1 MSTAVIYVF
10 LITVLLA
17 HVNAI
22 MPTHEN
28 GKGLRPWLQTG
39 PPRFKQNQRVVHEVF
54 LNDKAIFKCTAL
66 ARPAPKIHWFRNGEF
81 LDHTTYANN
90 ERLRENKKH
99 FSLEIRRVEVSDQG
113 SWACKV
119 WNQAGSI
126 FRNFTLEII
135 DFCDYFFMHEF
146 PAQHVPEKCI
156 CLWYLTGEYRKD
168 GINWTEV
175 NDERCEAFKKYASK
189 VRKPLG
195 KKICENGACGN
206 ELIGTD
212 PHEVLQGV
220 GLHDAVPNDIL
231 HDHQQQQH
239 LSGLQATALLSD
251 PVKLL
256 DWLVANDWVDV
267 SHLLSNLL
275 TRQKIAAIKPALSDW
290 STLDAAE
297 KRLRARTLLQQEITD
312 ISASITTND
321 MENADP
327 ENKGINNLMNNN
339 ESYSNE
345 IDEKISEKS
354 PLDLLMHDQP
364 RADNSDEVRLSDIA
378 PKRIHVS
385 VVTTT
390 ASATRAVFFHVTNP
404 VTPRSTIR
412 RVFPLQ
418 KVPPYFKVRDEDADT
433 SVITP
438 SGRTIKLQCKAGGQP
453 EPQVIWFNNNK
464 KVITTEVRRPVG
476 TEFRLRKNTLEIED
490 VAESDSG
497 DYTCEAFNSAGSV
510 TRTFKLRVVDR
521 MRSKPIIVPNI
532 LVNQTVDVNSTVNFT
547 CKVISDLTPHIVWM
561 RIEMTNDS
569 IYYWNETD
577 RKYVF
582 RYTDMQSVE
591 NAIVTK
597 TSQDSS
603 TLTIANVTVADQ
615 GMYACV
621 SGNHLGHAIANA
633 TLTVNEFHAMTLA
646 TGNPDTK
653 WSRASIVA
661 VVILLILLIL
671 TLATTLFYIF
681 CIRKRSKA
689 QIAEMEQFI
698 GPVKKRVI
706 VTKRPVDPEN
716 DGWSDMPSTYQ
727 IHVEPVATS
736 GTRRR
741 RLSSDLTFLSDYEI
755 PPDPAWEVERSRL
768 HFVEMLGEGA
778 FGEVWKA
785 ILRMPMT
792 RASQG
797 DMREEEV
804 AVKKL
809 KASAHEKE
817 LIDLVSEMETFKIIG
832 HHENLLRLIGC
843 CTGTGPLYVIV
854 ELCKHGNL
862 RDFLR
867 AHRPRDADSGS
878 QVPETTNVAAGAGS
892 SSDHYLEPRR
902 LQRKLTVVSTHDQPV
917 LIKHL
922 TQRHLVQFAWQ
933 VAKGMEFMASRKI
946 IHRDLAAR
954 NVLVADGFVM
964 KISDFGLSRDVHY
977 NDYYRKK
984 GNGRLPIKWMALEAL
999 DSHVYTIYSDVWSFG
1014 ILLWEIM
1021 TLGGTPYP
1029 SIAMQQL
1036 YSCLKEGYRMEAPDN
1051 CPEEVYD
1058 VMVACWQEKPENR
1071 PSFDTLV
1078 DYFDWML
1085 TQSARD
1091 HENYLEVQSTASDGS
1106 EEVRDIAPPPPPPLR
1121 SMESPSKHR
1130 KARPLSEPV
1139 ISPSEP
1145 VVDPDSDP
1153 EFENDSHPLLPGEK
1167 AILYEEQS
1175 RPGVHH
1181 AFIRRC
1187 PALPPAD
1194 ASLLN
1199 ERSSNSTAT
1208 VSIDSAIGSPLWSA
1222 GAVSALLDLDANE
1235 RGDSPMSYKK
1245 RRLSNEPCS
1254 YSEVGKKVEII
1265 GEKNNRENVIRNS
1278 GLLNPQYVNVENA
1291 QAVSVEKGKLR
1302 GTKFPFPPVRH
1313 TRFSDS
1319 TAYEADSIHMNSMR
1333 KPALE
1338 GSASAFTVNQASTLL
1353 TKKDRENPNET
1364 SVSNSSNNQQRRF
1377 SIESSSSG
1385 RGGSSGMSS
1394 AEGLGGVAEF
1404 CQIECSRPETTLY
1417 ELYSQQQ
1424 QQPKRKIPL
1433 PTLKVDK

>member
-1 MSTAVIYVF
+1 M
-10 LITVLLA
+10 LCNGLA
-17 HVNAI
+17 
-22 MPTHEN
+22 
-28 GKGLRPWLQTG
+28 G

-66 ARPAPKIHWFRNGEF
+66 ARPAPKIHWFRNGKF
-81 LDHTTYANN
+81 LDHSAYATN

-99 FSLEIRRVEVSDQG
+99 FSLEIKRVEVSDQG

-135 DFCDYFFMHEF
+135 DFCDYFLMHEF
-146 PAQHVPEKCI
+146 PTQNVPEKCI
-156 CLWYLTGEYRKD
+156 CLWYFTGEYRKD

-175 NDERCEAFKKYASK
+175 NDDRCELFKKYAYK
-189 VRKPLG
+189 IRKPLG
-195 KKICENGACGN
+195 KKICENGVCGN
-206 ELIGTD
+206 ELPGADT
-212 PHEVLQGV
+212 HEILQGI
-220 GLHDAVPNDIL
+220 GLHDAMPNNVM
-231 HDHQQQQH
+231 HDQQQQI
-239 LSGLQATALLSD
+239 AD

-256 DWLVANDWVDV
+256 DWLVENNWADV
-267 SHLLSNLL
+267 SHLLTSLL
-275 TRQKIAAIKPALSDW
+275 TRQKLASVKSSLSDW
-290 STLDAAE
+290 STLDNVE
-297 KRLRARTLLQQEITD
+297 KRLRARTLLQHDIPD
-312 ISASITTND
+312 ISANITADHIQNTD
-321 MENADP
+321 VEENEAD
-327 ENKGINNLMNNN
+327 ILMHFMDNH
-339 ESYSNE
+339 SNE
-345 IDEKISEKS
+345 IDETVMGRS
-354 PLDLLMHDQP
+354 PIDLLMHDQP
-364 RADNSDEVRLSDIA
+364 RVDSYIERNPPDIA
-378 PKRIHVS
+378 PKAPYIPVEAT
-385 VVTTT
+385 VTATFTAATT
-390 ASATRAVFFHVTNP
+390 KTIFSHVTNSFS
-404 VTPRSTIR
+404 TRSTTTR
-412 RVFPLQ
+412 RVFALQ

-453 EPQVIWFNNNK
+453 EPQAILFIYSIILKIHCIRRDILNN
-464 KVITTEVRRPVG
+464 VTEP
-476 TEFRLRKNTLEIED
+476 FRKNTLEIED

-532 LVNQTVDVNSTVNFT
+532 LVNQTVDANSSVNFT

-603 TLTIANVTVADQ
+603 TLTIVNVTLADQ

-646 TGNPDTK
+646 TANPSTK
-653 WSRASIVA
+653 WSRLSVVA
-661 VVILLILLIL
+661 VIVLFVLL
-671 TLATTLFYIF
+671 TLTLSTTLFYIF
-681 CIRKRSKA
+681 CIRKHSKA

-706 VTKRPVDPEN
+706 VTKQPMDPEN

-727 IHVEPVATS
+727 IHVEPIPMS
-736 GTRRR
+736 GTRIP

-768 HFVEMLGEGA
+768 RFVEMLGEGA

-785 ILRMPMT
+785 VLKIT
-792 RASQG
+792 RSSLSQEVH
-797 DMREEEV
+797 EEEV

-867 AHRPRDADSGS
+867 AHRPRDIDGIS
-878 QVPETTNVAAGAGS
+878 QIPEAFNNGTGTCAGN
-892 SSDHYLEPRR
+892 DHYLEPRR
-902 LQRKLTVVSTHDQPV
+902 LQRKLTIASTHDQPV

-933 VAKGMEFMASRKI
+933 VAKGMEFMANRKI

-954 NVLVADGFVM
+954 NVLVADGFIL
-964 KISDFGLSRDVHY
+964 KISDFGLSRDVRY

-1091 HENYLEVQSTASDGS
+1091 QENYLDVQSMSSDES
-1106 EEVRDIAPPPPPPLR
+1106 EVRNIAPLPPLTSLR
-1121 SMESPSKHR
+1121 SLESPSGRR
-1130 KARPLSEPV
+1130 KVRPLSEPV
-1139 ISPSEP
+1139 LSASEP
-1145 VVDPDSDP
+1145 VIDHDSDP
-1153 EFENDSHPLLPGEK
+1153 EFDNDCHLLLPEEK
-1167 AILYEEQS
+1167 TILYEKQNN
-1175 RPGVHH
+1175 PNAHC
-1181 AFIRRC
+1181 AFVRRYPVIPL
-1187 PALPPAD
+1187 PATD
-1194 ASLLN
+1194 TSN
-1199 ERSSNSTAT
+1199 ERSLNTTAALS
-1208 VSIDSAIGSPLWSA
+1208 VDSAIGSPLWSA
-1222 GAVSALLDLDANE
+1222 GAASAPLDLDISE
-1235 RGDSPMSYKK
+1235 KSGSPIFCKI
-1245 RRLSNEPCS
+1245 RRLNNSP
-1254 YSEVGKKVEII
+1254 EVTKKSGII
-1265 GEKNNRENVIRNS
+1265 GQKNGMKNLFNAELS
-1278 GLLNPQYVNVENA
+1278 KAQYVNVYSA
-1291 QAVSVEKGKLR
+1291 KTILFGKGKLR
-1302 GTKFPFPPVRH
+1302 GTKFPFPPLRH

-1319 TAYEADSIHMNSMR
+1319 TAYESDSVQMENM
-1333 KPALE
+1333 KPLLE
-1338 GSASAFTVNQASTLL
+1338 GSASAFNVNQAKALL
-1353 TKKDRENPNET
+1353 SEMNKVIPDE
-1364 SVSNSSNNQQRRF
+1364 SNASGNQQRRF
-1377 SIESSSSG
+1377 SIGSSSSG

-1394 AEGLGGVAEF
+1394 AEGLGSVAEC
-1404 CQIECSRPETTLY
+1404 CQT
-1417 ELYSQQQ
+1417 
-1424 QQPKRKIPL
+1424 
-1433 PTLKVDK
+1433 

>member
-1 MSTAVIYVF
+1 MYSAIIRLF
-10 LITVLLA
+10 LITVLVVRASAIVPA
-17 HVNAI
+17 HNSA
-22 MPTHEN
+22 
-28 GKGLRPWLQTG
+28 KGLRPWLQTG

-146 PAQHVPEKCI
+146 PAEHVPEKCI

-168 GINWTEV
+168 GINWTE
-175 NDERCEAFKKYASK
+175 
-189 VRKPLG
+189 
-195 KKICENGACGN
+195 NGVCGN
-206 ELIGTD
+206 ELLGTD
-212 PHEVLQGV
+212 AHEILQGV
-220 GLHDAVPNDIL
+220 GLHDTIPSDIM
-231 HDHQQQQH
+231 HDQQRH
-239 LSGLQATALLSD
+239 LSGLRATALLS
-251 PVKLL
+251 
-256 DWLVANDWVDV
+256 A
-267 SHLLSNLL
+267 
-275 TRQKIAAIKPALSDW
+275 KITAIKPALSDW
-290 STLDAAE
+290 NTLDTAE
-297 KRLRARTLLQQEITD
+297 KRLRARTLLQQEIPD
-312 ISASITTND
+312 ISASVTTNGIQ
-321 MENADP
+321 NLGP
-327 ENKGINNLMNNN
+327 ENKDDILMNDNDSSSS
-339 ESYSNE
+339 EA
-345 IDEKISEKS
+345 DEKMSEKS
-354 PLDLLMHDQP
+354 AIDFVMHDQP
-364 RADNSDEVRLSDIA
+364 RPDESREAQLPDIA
-378 PKRIHVS
+378 PRRIHPIAA
-385 VVTTT
+385 TTSST
-390 ASATRAVFFHVTNP
+390 FTTKMAFLHATNLITV
-404 VTPRSTIR
+404 
-412 RVFPLQ
+412 L
-418 KVPPYFKVRDEDADT
+418 PPYFKVRDEDADT

-453 EPQVIWFNNNK
+453 EPQAIC
-464 KVITTEVRRPVG
+464 IYYLRRPVG

-532 LVNQTVDVNSTVNFT
+532 LLNQTVDANSTVNFT

-577 RKYVF
+577 HKYVF

-603 TLTIANVTVADQ
+603 TLTIVNVTVADQ

-646 TGNPDTK
+646 TGNPDAK
-653 WSRASIVA
+653 WSRSSIAAIVF
-661 VVILLILLIL
+661 LLILFIF

-698 GPVKKRVI
+698 GPVI

-727 IHVEPVATS
+727 IHVEPIATS
-736 GTRRR
+736 GTRRP
-741 RLSSDLTFLSDYEI
+741 RLSSDLTFCRIMKFHLI
-755 PPDPAWEVERSRL
+755 PLGKL

-785 ILRMPMT
+785 ILGVPIART
-792 RASQG
+792 TTNQG

-804 AVKKL
+804 AIKKL

-867 AHRPRDADSGS
+867 AHRPRDAESGS
-878 QVPETTNVAAGAGS
+878 QIPEATSFGASVGGG
-892 SSDHYLEPRR
+892 SDHYLEPRK
-902 LQRKLTVVSTHDQPV
+902 LQRKLTTTSTHDQPV

-1091 HENYLEVQSTASDGS
+1091 HENYLEVQSIASDGS
-1106 EEVRDIAPPPPPPLR
+1106 EEVRNIAPPPPPPLR
-1121 SMESPSKHR
+1121 TTESPTRHR

-1139 ISPSEP
+1139 ISPSESGVKLKILEEAISVELPMTNSLSPRTEDDVP
-1145 VVDPDSDP
+1145 VVDPESDT
-1153 EFENDSHPLLPGEK
+1153 EFDNDSHPLLSGEK
-1167 AILYEEQS
+1167 AVLYEKQS
-1175 RPGVHH
+1175 RSGVHH

-1187 PALPPAD
+1187 PALPIAD
-1194 ASLLN
+1194 ASLFNELSLN
-1199 ERSSNSTAT
+1199 NTAT
-1208 VSIDSAIGSPLWSA
+1208 ISIDSAIGSPLWSA
-1222 GAVSALLDLDANE
+1222 GATSAILDSDVNE
-1235 RGDSPMSYKK
+1235 KGDSPMSYKK
-1245 RRLSNEPCS
+1245 RQLSDDPC
-1254 YSEVGKKVEII
+1254 
-1265 GEKNNRENVIRNS
+1265 
-1278 GLLNPQYVNVENA
+1278 
-1291 QAVSVEKGKLR
+1291 KLR
-1302 GTKFPFPPVRH
+1302 GTKFPFPPLRH

-1319 TAYEADSIHMNSMR
+1319 TAYEANSIHLDNMR
-1333 KPALE
+1333 KPTFE
-1338 GSASAFTVNQASTLL
+1338 GSASAFIVNQASTLL
-1353 TKKDRENPNET
+1353 AEVNKENPNEI
-1364 SVSNSSNNQQRRF
+1364 SVPKSNSANQQRRF

-1394 AEGLGGVAEF
+1394 AEGLGGVVEF
-1404 CQIECSRPETTLY
+1404 CHIECNGAESTPY
-1417 ELYSQQQ
+1417 KLYSQQQ
-1424 QQPKRKIPL
+1424 QQQQQQQQSERKTPL
-1433 PTLKVDK
+1433 PILKCLILRAPVVAFIKLKLIWKLCNYVRPLFSFTANRVNEV

>member
-1 MSTAVIYVF
+1 MYSAIIRLF
-10 LITVLLA
+10 LITVLVVRASAIVPA
-17 HVNAI
+17 HNSA
-22 MPTHEN
+22 
-28 GKGLRPWLQTG
+28 KGLRPWLQTG

-146 PAQHVPEKCI
+146 PAEHVPEKCI

-189 VRKPLG
+189 IRKPLG
-195 KKICENGACGN
+195 KKICENGVCGN
-206 ELIGTD
+206 ELLGTD
-212 PHEVLQGV
+212 AHEILQGV
-220 GLHDAVPNDIL
+220 GLHDTIPSDIM
-231 HDHQQQQH
+231 HDQQRH
-239 LSGLQATALLSD
+239 LSGLRATALLSD
-251 PVKLL
+251 
-256 DWLVANDWVDV
+256 
-267 SHLLSNLL
+267 
-275 TRQKIAAIKPALSDW
+275 T
-290 STLDAAE
+290 AE
-297 KRLRARTLLQQEITD
+297 KRLRARTLLQQEIPD
-312 ISASITTND
+312 ISASVTTNGIQ
-321 MENADP
+321 NLGP
-327 ENKGINNLMNNN
+327 ENKDDILMNDNDSSSS
-339 ESYSNE
+339 EA
-345 IDEKISEKS
+345 DEKMSEKS
-354 PLDLLMHDQP
+354 AIDFVMHDQP
-364 RADNSDEVRLSDIA
+364 RPDESREAQLPDIA
-378 PKRIHVS
+378 PRRIHPIAA
-385 VVTTT
+385 TTSST
-390 ASATRAVFFHVTNP
+390 FTTKMAFLHATNLITV
-404 VTPRSTIR
+404 RSTTR
-412 RVFPLQ
+412 RTFPLQ

-532 LVNQTVDVNSTVNFT
+532 LLNQTVDANSTVNFT

-577 RKYVF
+577 HKYVF

-603 TLTIANVTVADQ
+603 TLTIVNVTVADQ

-646 TGNPDTK
+646 TGNPDAK
-653 WSRASIVA
+653 WSRSSIAAIVF
-661 VVILLILLIL
+661 LLILFIF

-727 IHVEPVATS
+727 IHVEPIATS
-736 GTRRR
+736 GTRRP

-785 ILRMPMT
+785 ILGVPIART
-792 RASQG
+792 TTNQG

-804 AVKKL
+804 AIKKL

-867 AHRPRDADSGS
+867 AHRPRDAESGS
-878 QVPETTNVAAGAGS
+878 QIPEATSFGASVGGG
-892 SSDHYLEPRR
+892 SDHYLEPRK
-902 LQRKLTVVSTHDQPV
+902 LQRKLTTTSTHDQPV

-1091 HENYLEVQSTASDGS
+1091 HENYLEVQSIASDGS
-1106 EEVRDIAPPPPPPLR
+1106 EEVRNIAPPPPPPLR
-1121 SMESPSKHR
+1121 TTESPTRHR

-1145 VVDPDSDP
+1145 VVDPESDT
-1153 EFENDSHPLLPGEK
+1153 EFDNDSHPLLSGEK
-1167 AILYEEQS
+1167 AVLYEKQS
-1175 RPGVHH
+1175 RSGVHH

-1187 PALPPAD
+1187 PALPIAD
-1194 ASLLN
+1194 ASLFNELSLN
-1199 ERSSNSTAT
+1199 NTAT
-1208 VSIDSAIGSPLWSA
+1208 ISIDSAIGSPLWSA
-1222 GAVSALLDLDANE
+1222 GATSAILDSDVNE
-1235 RGDSPMSYKK
+1235 KGDSPMSYKK
-1245 RRLSNEPCS
+1245 RQLSDDPCG
-1254 YSEVGKKVEII
+1254 YSEVDKKKEII
-1265 GEKNNRENVIRNS
+1265 DGKNDTEEITCNN
-1278 GLLNPQYVNVENA
+1278 GLLNPQYVNVESA
-1291 QAVSVEKGKLR
+1291 QSVSAEKGKLR
-1302 GTKFPFPPVRH
+1302 GTKFPFPPLRH

-1319 TAYEADSIHMNSMR
+1319 TAYEANSIHLDNMR
-1333 KPALE
+1333 KPTFE
-1338 GSASAFTVNQASTLL
+1338 GSASAFIVNQASTLL
-1353 TKKDRENPNET
+1353 AEVNKENPNEI
-1364 SVSNSSNNQQRRF
+1364 SVPKSNSANQQRRF

-1394 AEGLGGVAEF
+1394 AEGLGGVVEF
-1404 CQIECSRPETTLY
+1404 CHIECNGAESTPY
-1417 ELYSQQQ
+1417 KLYSQQQ
-1424 QQPKRKIPL
+1424 QQQQQQQSERKTPL
-1433 PTLKVDK
+1433 PILKVDQ